1 MIDLSKFTIF
11 NIYCPIRWYVSIASI
26 TIIVE
31 NNAPQ
36 SIDVPQ
42 RDVTQGYSITFNM
55 GEYFFEDYDSDDEKN
70 EVLKE
75 AREILDVNDVIA
87 SIILVENLRIQKD

>member
-1 MIDLSKFTIF
+1 MI
-11 NIYCPIRWYVSIASI
+11 AI
-26 TIIVE
+26 T
-31 NNAPQ
+31 
-36 SIDVPQ
+36 
-42 RDVTQGYSITFNM
+42 
-55 GEYFFEDYDSDDEKN
+55 DDEKN